1 METNSN
7 NGKTVAI
14 LSYITIV
21 GWIIALVM
29 HNNDK
34 SALGAFHLR
43 QGIGLFLTSLIL
55 SFIPVLG
62 WIVALGVF
70 ILWILGL
77 ISAING
83 EMKPVPLLGDFYQKT
98 FAGLN

>member
-1 METNSN
+1 METNTS

-14 LSYITIV
+14 LSYITLV

-83 EMKPVPLLGDFYQKT
+83 EMKPVPLLGDFYQRT
-98 FAGLN
+98 FAGLS